1 MFWWFAGQIIDI
13 FSGDL
18 DTFLGKLLGYFV
30 IFAVFATIFGW
41 QILKICYNS
50 YIVN

>member
-1 MFWWFAGQIIDI
+1 MFTLLILTAIGIMFWWFAGQIIGI

-30 IFAVFATIFGW
+30 IFAVFTTIFG
-41 QILKICYNS
+41 
-50 YIVN
+50 